1 MTKKIFHSILLVA
14 GTVLLAS
21 LLVIMGCLY
30 EYFGSVEKK
39 QLRDELEL
47 AAVAVKENGAEYLSQ
62 LSSERY
68 RLTWI
73 ENDGTVLYDTVTDA
87 ESLENHADR
96 VEVKQ
101 ALEYGEG
108 ESTRYSSTL
117 LQKTMYC
124 AERLADGSVL
134 RISMSRATAGVLL
147 VGMGQPILVVLIV
160 ALILSSVL
168 AKSLSHRIVQPLN
181 KLDLEH
187 PLENDA
193 YEELA
198 PLLGRINRQHLQ
210 IDEQMD
216 ELQRQQTEFS
226 QITSSMREGLVL
238 LDEKEHVLSINPA
251 AEKLFGTDESCVGQ
265 DFLTIDRSHDMS
277 LAIERAMD
285 EGHSEARVERGGRI
299 WQFDVSRIG
308 ASGAAVGA
316 VLLAFDITE
325 RETAEQTRREF
336 TANVSHELKTP
347 LAGIRLLSDSILQTE
362 NMDAQTVREFVGD
375 IEQESERLARITEN
389 LLRLTRLDSGMLPEA
404 QRVDLSSVM
413 ARVVRM
419 LRLVAEEKQ
428 VDLSYEIRREGQTL
442 ASEDEIHEIIYNLTE
457 NAIKYNLPGGSV
469 TVRVEAHGEQSILSV
484 ADTGIGIPE
493 ADRPNIF
500 NRFYRVDKARS
511 REHGGSGLGLSIVH
525 DAAALYGGTVTV
537 DGVEPHGTRFTVTFP
552 RAAAD
557 DAPEA
562 QKEVPE
568 T

>member
-47 AAVAVKENGAEYLSQ
+47 AAVAVKENGTEYLSQ

-285 EGHSEARVERGGRI
+285 EGHSEARVERDGRI

-347 LAGIRLLSDSILQTE
+347 LTSISGFAELMKE
-362 NMDAQTVREFVGD
+362 GLVPPEKIPEFSGD
-375 IEQESERLARITEN
+375 IYKESLRLIGLVNDIIQLSRLDENSTQFQRAPVDLYDLCAQSIERLSTVAAR
-389 LLRLTRLDSGMLPEA
+389 
-404 QRVDLSSVM
+404 QSV
-413 ARVVRM
+413 
-419 LRLVAEEKQ
+419 
-428 VDLSYEIRREGQTL
+428 TL
-442 ASEDEIHEIIYNLTE
+442 ALTGEHAEIMGVEQLLKEMIYNLLD
-457 NAIKYNLPGGSV
+457 NAIKYNVPGGSV
-469 TVRVEAHGEQSILSV
+469 TASVRKSAGRTILSV
-484 ADTGIGIPE
+484 ADTGIGIPYAHQPRVFE
-493 ADRPNIF
+493 
-500 NRFYRVDKARS
+500 RFYRVDKS
-511 REHGGSGLGLSIVH
+511 HSKEVGGTGLGLSIVRH
-525 DAAALYGGTVTV
+525 AAQYHGARLELKSQPGKGTTI
-537 DGVEPHGTRFTVTFP
+537 TVTF
-552 RAAAD
+552 
-557 DAPEA
+557 
-562 QKEVPE
+562 
-568 T
+568 